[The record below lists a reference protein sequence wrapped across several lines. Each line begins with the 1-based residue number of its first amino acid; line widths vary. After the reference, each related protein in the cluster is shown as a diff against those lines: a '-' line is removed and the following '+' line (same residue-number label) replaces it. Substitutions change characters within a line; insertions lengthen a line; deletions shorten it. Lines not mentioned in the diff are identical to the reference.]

1 MNNEEAKA
9 ALAQLVGCE
18 YTEATKA
25 EITRLTGRARVV
37 GPNDASTMEIDETR
51 IHVIAGG
58 NGVITGFRFG

>member
-25 EITRLTGRARVV
+25 EISRLTGRARVA
-37 GPNDASTMEIDETR
+37 GPNDVSTTEFDEAR
-51 IHVIAGG
+51 IHVIAGD